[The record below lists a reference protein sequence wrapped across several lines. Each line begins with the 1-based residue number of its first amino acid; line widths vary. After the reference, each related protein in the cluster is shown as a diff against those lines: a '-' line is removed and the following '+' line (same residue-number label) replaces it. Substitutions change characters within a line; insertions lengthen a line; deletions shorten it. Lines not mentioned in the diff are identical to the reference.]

1 MTAINSLID
10 VHYATVNNNYQGIVT
25 KHYNNPSNEKLEIF
39 HRVAQEE
46 IRFTKVDV
54 KENEQEA
61 MYIPSLTKYHE
72 HLIPTQEEMT
82 RPERLGQITYTL
94 DQCTIQNNGKA
105 IIADHNHVD
114 FSNNVWKWNVLA
126 TVVRDNGYGG
136 LEVELP
142 RVNDIREKTKFHS
155 VQVNQST
162 FDNNRNF
169 AFTVNGYYADVEV
182 SFSRFTRNT
191 CRRGLVRLAG
201 MEKDLLVYNNEM
213 SNNYGKYALEIDMQ
227 SHAEYK
233 KPKAFCHYNNIKG
246 NKPGVGWSLNQDYTP
261 SSYSVAVY
269 GVQNITL
276 RRNLVHNPDYQYEL
290 IAGVT
295 SLSLANK
302 MDVKENWWGT
312 AIQDRILDRIFDFDD
327 WNNYAIADYFPQ
339 LTADGVNSLPSSG
352 SQIENG
358 FDLPSLK
365 GRISKNLILPGSSTY
380 YVIADVTV
388 MPNAKLTI
396 GPGTRLEFYPNVG
409 ILVLGQLDARGLP
422 YDRISFRPVVPGP
435 NIPIALPEIIPPNF
449 YSNTMRL
456 RRDAEGEIPANEGFL
471 ELFNSSSSSWNLMC
485 DNQFNRK
492 TAEVVCRGLGM
503 ETLNVDVRFT
513 HLYDHYIFKRPMYFV
528 KEFWTYSYY
537 CVGDENSLDQ
547 CQKRINYK
555 IQDCIQGANY
565 TYIRCGKRNLDSK
578 LSYWGNIRIAS
589 PSFEEDTARFIQDQ
603 QRSLLE
609 NLDIYGAGM
618 LHGERV
624 GAIQATYR
632 SPKINNINITNCL
645 WNGID
650 VIAPWYEMRV
660 KTMNIDNNLGHGINF
675 LVLNGES
682 RNAAA
687 SSFIPLKMSTV
698 PYLMSGLVDI
708 CKMERE
714 LTVKNRLIIYYKYSE
729 MSVDCVKII
738 RSENLQRKLSFRLLQ
753 FNLYYD
759 EFYRNLLEIYD
770 GNTVTEDNRIGVLD
784 AHSKAGAT
792 RTRYLSS
799 SYTIGI
805 HIHASNAYE
814 DYGFIAEVTTSPISD
829 LVYPGKFADLVLK
842 VQTFTCCNTLHTK
855 QNFKSFDAT

>member
-1 MTAINSLID
+1 
-10 VHYATVNNNYQGIVT
+10 
-25 KHYNNPSNEKLEIF
+25 
-39 HRVAQEE
+39 
-46 IRFTKVDV
+46 
-54 KENEQEA
+54 
-61 MYIPSLTKYHE
+61 
-72 HLIPTQEEMT
+72 
-82 RPERLGQITYTL
+82 
-94 DQCTIQNNGKA
+94 
-105 IIADHNHVD
+105 
-114 FSNNVWKWNVLA
+114 
-126 TVVRDNGYGG
+126 
-136 LEVELP
+136 
-142 RVNDIREKTKFHS
+142 
-155 VQVNQST
+155 
-162 FDNNRNF
+162 
-169 AFTVNGYYADVEV
+169 
-182 SFSRFTRNT
+182 
-191 CRRGLVRLAG
+191 
-201 MEKDLLVYNNEM
+201 
-213 SNNYGKYALEIDMQ
+213 
-227 SHAEYK
+227 
-233 KPKAFCHYNNIKG
+233 
-246 NKPGVGWSLNQDYTP
+246 
-261 SSYSVAVY
+261 
-269 GVQNITL
+269 
-276 RRNLVHNPDYQYEL
+276 
-290 IAGVT
+290 
-295 SLSLANK
+295 
-302 MDVKENWWGT
+302 
-312 AIQDRILDRIFDFDD
+312 
-327 WNNYAIADYFPQ
+327 
-339 LTADGVNSLPSSG
+339 
-352 SQIENG
+352 
-358 FDLPSLK
+358 
-365 GRISKNLILPGSSTY
+365 
-380 YVIADVTV
+380 

-456 RRDAEGEIPANEGFL
+456 RRDSEGEIPANEGFL

-784 AHSKAGAT
+784 AHSKAEAT